1 MAKIKLQG
9 HASGT
14 GVVTV
19 TAPNTSTDRT
29 ITLPDAT
36 GSLLTSADIV
46 ETNLT
51 ATSNIGLG
59 ANAVDSIT
67 TGDYNVGVGDS
78 ALTANTEGSY
88 NVGSGSFSL
97 YSNTTG
103 VGNVASGYY
112 SLHLNSTGNYNTAN
126 GYYAGY
132 ANTTGANNTALGYV
146 AGDNITTGSS
156 NIIIGS
162 GIDAPSAT
170 ASNQINIGNY
180 IHNEVGASNEYGNLD
195 VTMGSTSLNVLAV
208 SQNTAVA
215 LFTGGSTTFS
225 GMVVIN
231 DINNSGE
238 AAIFICGGG
247 QFKLISQTGVSFVN
261 NSSPNTSQNGYYLSS
276 NRMYLKPGRSG
287 TTNFRIISL
296 RTRNSQ

>member
-1 MAKIKLQG
+1 MAKIKIQG

-14 GVVTV
+14 GILTV

-78 ALTANTEGSY
+78 ALTANTE
-88 NVGSGSFSL
+88 
-97 YSNTTG
+97 
-103 VGNVASGYY
+103 
-112 SLHLNSTGNYNTAN
+112 
-126 GYYAGY
+126 
-132 ANTTGANNTALGYV
+132 GANNTALGYV

-247 QFKLISQTGVSFVN
+247 QFKLISQTSTGFVN
-261 NSSPNTSQNGYYLSS
+261 SSSPNTAQNGYYLSS

-296 RTRNSQ
+296 RTRVSQ